1 MCYDVNTRSLI
12 EPLESCQLI
21 FILINNIVLEI
32 LRNLM
37 DNRTK
42 CLSFYFV
49 HKFTNLKDNTKYS
62 SLVRV

>member
-12 EPLESCQLI
+12 EPLESCQLL
-21 FILINNIVLEI
+21 FILINNNFLEI

-49 HKFTNLKDNTKYS
+49 HANLQTHKTIQS
-62 SLVRV
+62 IPR